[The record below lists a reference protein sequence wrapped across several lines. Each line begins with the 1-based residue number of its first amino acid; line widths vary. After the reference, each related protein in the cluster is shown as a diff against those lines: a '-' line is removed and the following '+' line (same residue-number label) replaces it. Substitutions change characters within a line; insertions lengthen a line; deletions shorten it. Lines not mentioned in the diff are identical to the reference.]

1 MEDGQWQVT
10 YGAGLVMQY
19 RFLVETADDF
29 RAITISRA
37 TGIDHA
43 RMILR
48 QKYPFKD
55 WRIVNIAE
63 MPDIPIDEV

>member
-10 YGAGLVMQY
+10 YGSDLVMHY
-19 RFLVETADDF
+19 RILIETVHDF

-43 RMILR
+43 RLILR

>member
-1 MEDGQWQVT
+1 MRYKFVIE
-10 YGAGLVMQY
+10 A
-19 RFLVETADDF
+19 AHDF
-29 RAITISRA
+29 RTITIKNV

-43 RMILR
+43 RLIVR

-63 MPDIPIDEV
+63 LPDMPADEV

>member
-1 MEDGQWQVT
+1 
-10 YGAGLVMQY
+10 MQY
-19 RFLVETADDF
+19 RILIETVDDF
-29 RAITISRA
+29 RAITIGKA

-43 RMILR
+43 WLILR

-63 MPDIPIDEV
+63 MPDIPVDEV